1 MSFDGND
8 VEAVRKDRQFGFVGI
23 GNELPLEGEDP
34 DDRLSLII
42 GICGDGINILLG

>member
-23 GNELPLEGEDP
+23 GNELPLFA
-34 DDRLSLII
+34 LSTILHANRFDLT
-42 GICGDGINILLG
+42 GICFIFAS